1 MILLR
6 RQTPRRPLHAS
17 DQHRGFTLP
26 ELLVSSLVLLVVT
39 GAVFEQIAH
48 MQKRSNAESLK
59 MDMSRQAREFAD
71 QTVRD
76 LHAAGYPPASMYG
89 NLPDNT
95 DSRVA
100 AGLVSVSPT
109 QILMEGDING
119 DGIVYS
125 VTIAYIASDP
135 NDPACPCLRRMAA
148 PKIPGSPLAQN
159 TTSVYTEAVN
169 VLPPGTGAGAS
180 GQDLFDF
187 YDQNGNQINI
197 TNVMDI
203 SSAAGQATIATIK
216 TVKIN
221 LSLQADLRSVASNG
235 VVGTSISAIA
245 RIGQQ

>member
-1 MILLR
+1 MRR
-6 RQTPRRPLHAS
+6 RQNSRLSRQRR
-17 DQHRGFTLP
+17 DGQRGFTLP

-59 MDMSRQAREFAD
+59 VDMSQQAREFAD
-71 QTVRD
+71 QAVRD
-76 LHAAGYPPASMYG
+76 LHAAGYPGASMYA
-89 NLPDNT
+89 NLPDNK

-109 QILMEGDING
+109 HILMEGDVNG

-125 VTIAYIASDP
+125 VTITYVASDP
-135 NDPACPCLRRMAA
+135 SDPTCPCIRRMTA

-159 TTSVYTEAVN
+159 TTNVYTETSH
-169 VLPPGTGAGAS
+169 VLPPGTGAGQS
-180 GQDLFDF
+180 GQDLFAF
-187 YDQNGNQINI
+187 YGQNGNQIEVSNGLDLN
-197 TNVMDI
+197 TPGGPEKLA
-203 SSAAGQATIATIK
+203 SIK

-221 LSLQADLRSVASNG
+221 LSLQADLRG
-235 VVGTSISAIA
+235 VVANGLAGTAITAVA

>member
-1 MILLR
+1 MRRRKNSRVSQELR
-6 RQTPRRPLHAS
+6 DVR
-17 DQHRGFTLP
+17 RGFTLP

-39 GAVFEQIAH
+39 GAIFQQIAQ

-59 MDMSRQAREFAD
+59 MDMSQQAREFAD

-76 LHAAGYPPASMYG
+76 LHAAGHPGPSMYA

-109 QILMEGDING
+109 QILMEGDVNG

-125 VTIAYIASDP
+125 VTIAYVASDP
-135 NDPACPCLRRMAA
+135 NDPACPCIRRMAA

-159 TTSVYTEAVN
+159 TTSVYTETAH
-169 VLPPGTGAGAS
+169 VLPPGVGAEQS
-180 GQDLFDF
+180 GQDLFTF
-187 YDQNGNQINI
+187 YDQSGNQVDVSNGVNI
-197 TNVMDI
+197 GTD
-203 SSAAGQATIATIK
+203 AAGIARIK

-221 LSLQADLRSVASNG
+221 LSLQADLRGVGANG
-235 VVGTSISAIA
+235 FAGDAISAIA